1 MTSDHLI
8 KTNYYFVALNSY
20 IDIISFLVMI
30 FKDFYLFPS
39 AVSLS
44 ATLLFFTIYIIQLF
58 KLLVNSFLIIP
69 SAYLLSNF
77 LLFFTIYSIQ
87 LFNSVVNTFLR
98 FPSADFL
105 GLLISL
111 LIILYHIS
119 SRETSSFYSFP
130 SIPYS
135 SSIWMAWK
143 NCPARNVIFPSPA

>member
-1 MTSDHLI
+1 MTSNQLI

-30 FKDFYLFPS
+30 FKDFYFFPS

-77 LLFFTIYSIQ
+77 SFSFIIYIIQ

-111 LIILYHIS
+111 LIILYHII
-119 SRETSSFYSFP
+119 SRETSNFTCFP
-130 SIPYS
+130 S
-135 SSIWMAWK
+135 AG
-143 NCPARNVIFPSPA
+143 

>member
-1 MTSDHLI
+1 MPTRLLKDNFLFPI
-8 KTNYYFVALNSY
+8 Y
-20 IDIISFLVMI
+20 IISFLVMI
-30 FKDFYLFPS
+30 FKDFFIFPS

-77 LLFFTIYSIQ
+77 LLFFTIYIIQ

-105 GLLISL
+105 GLLISP

-119 SRETSSFYSFP
+119 SRETSNFYSFP

-135 SSIWMAWK
+135 SSI
-143 NCPARNVIFPSPA
+143 